1 MGHRRISNKKM
12 KQMMHDI
19 MPDDAQQSKNDSLVE
34 GKAVKGNA
42 EAPLK
47 LENEQK

>member
-19 MPDDAQQSKNDSLVE
+19 MPDDAQQAKDDSLVE
-34 GKAVKGNA
+34 GKAAKSRDQ
-42 EAPLK
+42 APIK
-47 LENEQK
+47 LEHEQK